1 MAELYVAN
9 SRSEDFSGYT
19 SCRFGNVFNSRGS
32 AIETFIYQIINRQPL
47 TLTNSKIKRFFMSV
61 EEAAYL
67 TLKSTLINS
76 GDVHIF
82 DMGEPIL
89 LELIIEN
96 LQKVLGMRSS
106 VVITGLRDGEKMNE
120 DLFGINED
128 SFETIEARIKCANLE
143 LELKDNQDL
152 IREIASRDESSILKK
167 LSSMTALKT
176 F

>member
-1 MAELYVAN
+1 
-9 SRSEDFSGYT
+9 
-19 SCRFGNVFNSRGS
+19 
-32 AIETFIYQIINRQPL
+32 
-47 TLTNSKIKRFFMSV
+47 MSV

-152 IREIASRDESSILKK
+152 IREITSRDESSILKK
-167 LSSMTALKT
+167 LSTMTTLKT